1 MSSPPEL
8 SEKEYLS
15 LRDLVHEEYGIFFKA
30 EKLPFLR
37 LRLLARLEGLGLSS
51 FDEYIQFLKYD
62 PGRDRERRMMI
73 ALLTNNETYF
83 FRELPQLT
91 AYREVVLSELR
102 DRKMNREERRIS
114 IVSAGCSTGEEVHS
128 LAILTYET
136 GWFFWGWDVQIHG
149 IDVNP
154 RNLETARKAEYFDRS
169 LRMMDRQYLDR
180 FFRRNGGSYYVKES
194 VTGMSRFLQG
204 NITSPAIWDSLC
216 GVDVI
221 FCRNV
226 MIYFSED
233 KVRRTV
239 DLIHGA
245 LEPGG
250 YLFLGHSETLTDI
263 HDGFDQVYLPGTVL
277 YRKRG

>member
-1 MSSPPEL
+1 MSNLPEL

-15 LRDLVHEEYGIFFKA
+15 LRDLVHDEFGILFRA

-37 LRLLARLEGLGLSS
+37 LRLLGRLEGLGLST
-51 FDEYIQFLKYD
+51 FDEYIQYLKYD
-62 PGRDRERRMMI
+62 RDRERERRMMI

-83 FRELPQLT
+83 FRELPQLK

-102 DRKMNREERRIS
+102 DRKLNRESRRINV
-114 IVSAGCSTGEEVHS
+114 VSAGCSTGEEVHS
-128 LAILTYET
+128 LAMLTYET
-136 GWFFWGWDVQIHG
+136 GWFFWGWDVRIHG
-149 IDVNP
+149 IDINQ

-169 LRMMDRQYLDR
+169 LRMMDRNYLDR
-180 FFRRNGGSYYVKES
+180 YFRRNGGSYYVKES
-194 VTGMSRFLQG
+194 VAGMSRFVHG
-204 NITSPAIWDSLC
+204 NITSPAIWNSLC
-216 GVDVI
+216 EVDVI

-226 MIYFSED
+226 MIYFSEE

-239 DLIHGA
+239 DLFHGA

-250 YLFLGHSETLTDI
+250 YLFLGHSETLVDI
-263 HDGFDQVYLPGTVL
+263 HDGFEQIYLPGTIL